1 MSNPMLTRTCTA
13 CKQPKPVIA
22 FSPEQSRC
30 KVCKAATAKVRYRD
44 LMQDPARRQRFA
56 RQRMARWHNA
66 KCGFVL
72 RSVMSTSLYTAAHRY
87 EGEGESR

>member
-1 MSNPMLTRTCTA
+1 MLMLTRTCSA
-13 CKQPKPVIA
+13 CKTPKPIIA

-30 KVCKAATAKVRYRD
+30 KACKAGTAKVRYRN

-72 RSVMSTSLYTAAHRY
+72 RSVMSTFRY
-87 EGEGESR
+87 SIAGEAKEG